1 MSDWSTLREKAQA
14 AKEQMDNGP
23 QEWPGRPSR
32 QRLELFLPQPVA
44 PQPQPQ
50 RQVDVVVDLRETT
63 IRHCARC
70 RSAYGLTPGQP
81 LCINCN
87 RDLWRKSHADNEEM
101 DA

>member
-1 MSDWSTLREKAQA
+1 MPLSARTPSIASPA
-14 AKEQMDNGP
+14 A
-23 QEWPGRPSR
+23 GRT
-32 QRLELFLPQPVA
+32 A
-44 PQPQPQ
+44 N
-50 RQVDVVVDLRETT
+50 VVVDLRETT